1 MESPNKN
8 NTSKEQNTE
17 NIEKNKHIAQDYSKD
32 IEEIKKHISK
42 ITEQMVKNADSSDFL
57 LKSVKDIQSLV
68 EKYNDTFN
76 NDFLKNKLGDLVKD
90 FENISKLISKDN
102 FNKIENSLSSAVKH
116 LSKMDDKLENEFKEM
131 QIHLDAITET
141 TSILQESNEHIKSL
155 KNSINDFSHELE
167 TKIDDLNDT
176 IKDGNGD
183 IIKELKNNN
192 KTIEESM
199 KSNRGFLDDTMK
211 EIKNIFEQMKNIA
224 EQTENIFNF
233 EKELSIKR
241 EKEFSLMQ
249 STHLNEKGLVLFYR
263 GVFSAA
269 LDNFFKALELNP
281 KSAEINNN
289 IGHTYLKMKNLKKSE
304 EYFKKAIEIFPDFS
318 EAYNNLG
325 LLYMD
330 NNKYE
335 LAIENIKKAITLFPD
350 FSDAY
355 FNIGN
360 VYQKI
365 DRIDEAIDNWSKS
378 IEINPFNEEAKE
390 KIKLFKKGD
399 VNV

>member
-1 MESPNKN
+1 MESSNKN
-8 NTSKEQNTE
+8 NTSNDQNTE
-17 NIEKNKHIAQDYSKD
+17 NNEKNKQIAQDCSKD
-32 IEEIKKHISK
+32 IEEIRKHISK
-42 ITEQMVKNADSSDFL
+42 IIEQMVKNTDSSDFL
-57 LKSVKDIQSLV
+57 LKSIKDIKNLV
-68 EKYNDTFN
+68 EKHTDTFS
-76 NDFLKNKLGDLVKD
+76 NDFLKNKLGALVKD
-90 FENISKLISKDN
+90 FEHISKLISKDN
-102 FNKIENSLSSAVKH
+102 FKTIDNNLSSAVKH
-116 LSKMDDKLENEFKEM
+116 LGKIDDMLENEFKEM

-141 TSILQESNEHIKSL
+141 TSILQESNEHIKSI
-155 KNSINDFSHELE
+155 KSGINDFSHELE
-167 TKIDDLNDT
+167 TKIDDLNET
-176 IKDGNGD
+176 IKQGNDD
-183 IIKELKNNN
+183 IVKELKENN

-199 KSNRGFLDDTMK
+199 KLNKEFLNDTMK
-211 EIKNIFEQMKNIA
+211 EIKNMFEQMKNIA
-224 EQTENIFNF
+224 EQTESIFNF
-233 EKELSIKR
+233 EKELSVKR
-241 EKEFSLMQ
+241 EKEFALMQ
-249 STHLNEKGLVLFYR
+249 SKHLNEKGLVLFYR

-269 LDNFFKALELNP
+269 QDNFFKALELNP

-289 IGHTYLKMKNLKKSE
+289 IGHSYLKMKDLGKSE

-355 FNIGN
+355 LNIGN
-360 VYQKI
+360 VYQKT